1 MTPRSSASSPP
12 TNAPRS
18 SSARRLSS
26 ACARARRG
34 RPPPRRAR
42 PPLARGIDAK
52 DPATRRHSERVAEL
66 AGRLAAAAGW
76 PPARVGLLREAA
88 LVHDVGKIGI
98 PDAILLKSAPL
109 LPEEVTVVREHA
121 ALGAKM
127 VEDVLSD
134 EQVAWVGAHHE
145 RCDGRGYPAGLHGAE
160 IPDGAALLAVA
171 DAWDVMTAS
180 RSYSLP
186 VAPDIAMREC
196 AEGAG
201 TQFAPAAVDAL
212 CAVAATGAL
221 DGVVAASARQ

>member
-1 MTPRSSASSPP
+1 
-12 TNAPRS
+12 
-18 SSARRLSS
+18 
-26 ACARARRG
+26 
-34 RPPPRRAR
+34 
-42 PPLARGIDAK
+42 
-52 DPATRRHSERVAEL
+52 VAEL

-196 AEGAG
+196 AEGR
-201 TQFAPAAVDAL
+201 APSSPPPRWTP
-212 CAVAATGAL
+212 CARWRRRAPWT
-221 DGVVAASARQ
+221 ASSRRPLVSRARGRPPRRPRARGR

>member
-1 MTPRSSASSPP
+1 
-12 TNAPRS
+12 
-18 SSARRLSS
+18 
-26 ACARARRG
+26 
-34 RPPPRRAR
+34 
-42 PPLARGIDAK
+42 
-52 DPATRRHSERVAEL
+52 
-66 AGRLAAAAGW
+66 
-76 PPARVGLLREAA
+76 
-88 LVHDVGKIGI
+88 
-98 PDAILLKSAPL
+98 
-109 LPEEVTVVREHA
+109 
-121 ALGAKM
+121 M

-145 RCDGRGYPAGLHGAE
+145 RCDGRGNPAGLHGAE

-212 CAVAATGAL
+212 CAVAAAGAL
-221 DGVVAASARQ
+221 DGVVAASARH